1 MCIMCVNACLCLP
14 NTVSVAP
21 LGWPLGSHIISS
33 LCCNIFMSHAAIS
46 MTCMSMSKCMHG
58 RHADEL
64 QAERR
69 RLGDEAAA
77 ASTAVAAARRDDRG
91 GHQAQLFALR
101 QVPLTWC

>member
-1 MCIMCVNACLCLP
+1 
-14 NTVSVAP
+14 
-21 LGWPLGSHIISS
+21 
-33 LCCNIFMSHAAIS
+33 
-46 MTCMSMSKCMHG
+46 MHG